1 MEQTQR
7 STALGIELGSTRI
20 KAVLI
25 DSAHRVIAS
34 GAHDWENRF
43 EGGYW
48 TYTLDDVWAGVQDAY
63 AKLAADF
70 EKKHGG
76 PLREVGALGVSG
88 MMHGYLPFDAEGG
101 LLAPFRTWRNTTT
114 GEAAAQL
121 TQALGFNI
129 PQRWSV
135 AHLWQAVLNGEE
147 HVKNIRY
154 LTTLAGYVHW
164 KLTGRFVL
172 GVGEASGMFPI
183 DSSICDYDAHMLG
196 VFDELAKERL
206 PFALRDVLPEVMSA
220 GGDAGTLTEE
230 GAKMLDPAGTLA
242 PGAPVCPPEGDA
254 GTGMAATNSVA
265 PRTGNVSAGT
275 SVFAMVVLERPLRA
289 VHTEIDMVT
298 TPTGAPVAMVHCNTC
313 TSDLDAWVR
322 VLGQMAEAA
331 GAKLAKPQ
339 LYDLFYQ
346 KALEG
351 DADCGGLVSFNCYS
365 GEPVL
370 ALDKGCPMLTRRA
383 DARFTLANLARVQL
397 YAAMAA
403 LRVGMD
409 ILLEDE
415 QAALDTLYGH
425 GGLFKTPVVGQKLLA
440 GALGVPVAVMETAG
454 EGGPWGMALLAA
466 YRAYRAPGQ
475 TLEEYLAQGVFAGA
489 ADSVEA
495 PTKTDCGGFNAFFAR
510 YRACLPAQSA
520 AAKALAAGEG

>member
-88 MMHGYLPFDAEGG
+88 MMHGY
-101 LLAPFRTWRNTTT
+101 
-114 GEAAAQL
+114 
-121 TQALGFNI
+121 
-129 PQRWSV
+129 
-135 AHLWQAVLNGEE
+135 
-147 HVKNIRY
+147 
-154 LTTLAGYVHW
+154 
-164 KLTGRFVL
+164 
-172 GVGEASGMFPI
+172 
-183 DSSICDYDAHMLG
+183 
-196 VFDELAKERL
+196 
-206 PFALRDVLPEVMSA
+206 
-220 GGDAGTLTEE
+220 
-230 GAKMLDPAGTLA
+230 
-242 PGAPVCPPEGDA
+242 
-254 GTGMAATNSVA
+254 
-265 PRTGNVSAGT
+265 
-275 SVFAMVVLERPLRA
+275 
-289 VHTEIDMVT
+289 
-298 TPTGAPVAMVHCNTC
+298 
-313 TSDLDAWVR
+313 
-322 VLGQMAEAA
+322 
-331 GAKLAKPQ
+331 
-339 LYDLFYQ
+339 
-346 KALEG
+346 
-351 DADCGGLVSFNCYS
+351 
-365 GEPVL
+365 
-370 ALDKGCPMLTRRA
+370 
-383 DARFTLANLARVQL
+383 
-397 YAAMAA
+397 AAMAA

-415 QAALDTLYGH
+415 QAALNTLYGH

-440 GALGVPVAVMETAG
+440 GALGIPVAVMETAG

-489 ADSVEA
+489 AGSVEA